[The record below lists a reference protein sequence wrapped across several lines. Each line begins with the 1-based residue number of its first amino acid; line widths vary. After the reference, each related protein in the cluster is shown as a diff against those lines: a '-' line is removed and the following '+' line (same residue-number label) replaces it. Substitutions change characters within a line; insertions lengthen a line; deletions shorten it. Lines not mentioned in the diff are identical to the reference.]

1 MAHPSPAL
9 PSPFPTPSSSRR
21 TSTDT
26 LARSPAPS
34 HRRGNRAAL
43 RDYYGLKSPTPSGTS
58 ATLEPS
64 ALGLQHEDADVKE
77 SELDGAGFDAEGY
90 VREVLGREGLE
101 GVLKIEGGLVNGKEW
116 GGVQREWDGDSARWR
131 LMAVL
136 STEIKGLDGER
147 KALVYDNYSKLITAT
162 ETIRKMRVNMDPL
175 TPTTSTLSP
184 AIAHIANTAASL
196 ASALQERVKVPRI
209 VENGGAAEYEEQAEE
224 KRRKRQTVRW
234 VLDAPR
240 RLRECVDR
248 GQPEVAESDWSEVK
262 ALLDKWKGVGGAEE
276 VRRECEKVLEGKVS
290 SDEMHG

>member
-1 MAHPSPAL
+1 MAHPIPTH
-9 PSPFPTPSSSRR
+9 PSPLPTPSSSRR

-43 RDYYGLKSPTPSGTS
+43 RDYYGLKSPTPSTVS
-58 ATLEPS
+58 APHEPS
-64 ALGLQHEDADVKE
+64 GPGPQHEDADVKD

-101 GVLKIEGGLVNGKEW
+101 GVLRIEGGLVN
-116 GGVQREWDGDSARWR
+116 
-131 LMAVL
+131 
-136 STEIKGLDGER
+136 EIKGLDGER
-147 KALVYDNYSKLITAT
+147 KALVYDNYSKLIAAT

-184 AIAHIANTAASL
+184 AIAHIADTAASL

-209 VENGGAAEYEEQAEE
+209 VENGAVAGDEERAEE
-224 KRRKRQTVRW
+224 KRRQRQTVRW

-240 RLRECVDR
+240 RLRGCVGR
-248 GQPEVAESDWSEVK
+248 GQLAAAESDWREVE

-276 VRRECEKVLEGKVS
+276 VRRECEKVLEGKADN
-290 SDEMHG
+290 DENHG